1 MTSQLLEINDADL
14 EDQITVQEWVQELN
28 AMNSFVLF
36 LLEDDDF
43 HSEYTKTSAYITHYL
58 HHLSA
63 DFARYNRRV
72 VRSPK
77 FRNLIQDTYAT
88 LERSM
93 ALLKEKAE
101 GA

>member
-14 EDQITVQEWVQELN
+14 EEQIIVQEWVQEVN
-28 AMNSFVLF
+28 AMTNFVLF

-43 HSEYTKTSAYITHYL
+43 HSEYIKTSAYISHYM
-58 HHLSA
+58 HSRSS
-63 DFARYNRRV
+63 DFARYNIRV
-72 VRSPK
+72 VSRPN
-77 FRNLIQDTYAT
+77 RILREAYAT